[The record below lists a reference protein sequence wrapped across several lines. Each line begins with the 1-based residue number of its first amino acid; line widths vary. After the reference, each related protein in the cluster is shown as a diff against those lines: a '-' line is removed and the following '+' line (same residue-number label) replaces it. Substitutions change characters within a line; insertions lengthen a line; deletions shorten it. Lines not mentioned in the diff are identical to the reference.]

1 MFLCEHKLRER
12 ENGREIVREAGRGRK
27 RKSFEFS
34 RSRKVRKFMVYLRDD
49 KKAGNYEVERERERG
64 GGAKACND
72 RGIF

>member
-1 MFLCEHKLRER
+1 M
-12 ENGREIVREAGRGRK
+12 REAGRGRK